1 MKILISGATGFIGSY
16 LLARLLDEGHGC
28 RCLVRRTEN
37 LAAVFDNDNVE
48 LFQGDVIDASS
59 LENIGKHIDIAY
71 HLAGAG
77 HVAAVSEEDSKAAFD
92 VNVKGTRNFIEACAL
107 AGVKRFI
114 HFSSTAAMGLIRA
127 PKIGETMP
135 CRPVTPYQISK
146 YKGELTAL
154 EAGKR
159 LGIEVVI
166 LRPCMVYGPGGK
178 GEFLKFCGL
187 IKRGLFPK
195 IGMGKN
201 LTPIVHVRDVVQAAA
216 NAMHKGGG
224 GQIFLI
230 ASERSYPMAEI
241 HKAIC
246 EALNISRFYP
256 YVPVWL
262 AYLAAFL
269 MEQIAKGS
277 GKAPIVSRMNIFS
290 TTTGRVFDIRKAM
303 QTLSYQPHVDL
314 HLGIAETISYFKTDS
329 LL

>member
-1 MKILISGATGFIGSY
+1 
-16 LLARLLDEGHGC
+16 
-28 RCLVRRTEN
+28 V
-37 LAAVFDNDNVE
+37 NDVK
-48 LFQGDVIDASS
+48 S
-59 LENIGKHIDIAY
+59 LENIGEKIDVAY

-77 HVAAVSEEDSKAAFD
+77 HVAAVSGQDSRKAFD
-92 VNVKGTRNFIEACAL
+92 VNVNGTRNFIEACAL
-107 AGVKRFI
+107 TGVKRFI

-127 PKIGETMP
+127 PKIDETMP
-135 CRPVTPYQISK
+135 CCPATPYQMSK

-159 LGIEVVI
+159 SDIGVII

-178 GEFLKFCGL
+178 GEFLKFCRL
-187 IKRGLFPK
+187 IKRGVFPR

-201 LTPIVHVRDVVQAAA
+201 LTPIVHVRDVVQGAA
-216 NAMHKGGG
+216 NAIRKGRGG
-224 GQIFLI
+224 EIFLI
-230 ASERSYPMAEI
+230 ASERSYPMAEV

-269 MEQIAKGS
+269 IEQAAKGS
-277 GKAPIVSRMNIFS
+277 GKAPIVSRMNIIS

-303 QTLSYQPHVDL
+303 QTLSYQPHADL
-314 HLGIAETISYFKTDS
+314 YLGVAETISYFKTES